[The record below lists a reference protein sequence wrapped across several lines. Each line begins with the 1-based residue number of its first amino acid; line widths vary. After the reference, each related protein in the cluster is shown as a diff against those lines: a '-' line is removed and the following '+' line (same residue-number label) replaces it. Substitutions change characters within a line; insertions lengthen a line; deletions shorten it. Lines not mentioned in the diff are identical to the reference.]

1 MYGYVSGIRFFDGI
15 NVIRAAYELGVIF
28 FDTAEVYG
36 DNEQL
41 VGKAVKAFRDKI
53 VLATKF
59 GFDMD
64 SNTPGSGFNS
74 YPDNIRKVA
83 ENSLLR
89 LSTDHIDLF
98 YQHIPDPN
106 IPIEEV
112 AGVVGE
118 LIKEGKV
125 KYFGLSN
132 SGSDSIRRAHKVTP
146 VSVLQSEYSIFER
159 ELEDRG
165 IIKTLKELDIGLV
178 PYAPLCRGFL
188 TDSVNPSHEYAEGDM
203 RRREFYLQL

>member
-15 NVIRAAYELGVIF
+15 NVIRAAYELGVNF
-28 FDTAEVYG
+28 FDTDEVYG

-41 VGKAVKAFRDKI
+41 VGKAVKAFRDEI

-132 SGSDSIRRAHKVTP
+132 SGSDSIRRT
-146 VSVLQSEYSIFER
+146 QSNSRFSTTE
-159 ELEDRG
+159 
-165 IIKTLKELDIGLV
+165 
-178 PYAPLCRGFL
+178 
-188 TDSVNPSHEYAEGDM
+188 
-203 RRREFYLQL
+203 